1 MDGLYFI
8 NYLTKLI
15 MFCEILSLP
24 GEGGREEKAII
35 ALDSMF
41 YIPGKLCNVEL
52 QYKAINISTFLVY
65 YKDNFVLKY

>member
-1 MDGLYFI
+1 MQGKNDGLYFI

-15 MFCEILSLP
+15 MCCEILSFAVWKRL
-24 GEGGREEKAII
+24 GERVEKALI

-52 QYKAINISTFLVY
+52 QYKAISISSFLV
-65 YKDNFVLKY
+65 